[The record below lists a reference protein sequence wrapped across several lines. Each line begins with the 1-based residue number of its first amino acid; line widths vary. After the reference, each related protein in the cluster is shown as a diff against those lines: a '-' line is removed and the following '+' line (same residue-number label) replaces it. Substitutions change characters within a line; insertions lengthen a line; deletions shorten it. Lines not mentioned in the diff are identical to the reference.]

1 MGPDFTL
8 TANCVV
14 IPSKSRCEV
23 SDSICRTIE
32 SIGYRTN
39 VRQLWRHFL
48 LIPTHLTL
56 PIDFEL

>member
-1 MGPDFTL
+1 MRSVT
-8 TANCVV
+8 
-14 IPSKSRCEV
+14 PSY
-23 SDSICRTIE
+23 RTIE

-39 VRQLWRHFL
+39 VLRLWRYFL